1 MHILIDRIKYN
12 TIQDLLTEYEFIKKP
27 YSDKIIFLDLN
38 ESGHYYPYS
47 TTKEWKFNSLYHI
60 YKNLHIDNY
69 EKTYFYN
76 NDIHLNFNHQQ
87 VVKLLGLKKFINIKS
102 FPWYTIYRGYKR
114 GNFDLQ
120 KIEEDLK
127 YNVIFMCGEQRLNRL
142 MILNELHEYD
152 KFVYSNRNP
161 QIENPIKIKSI
172 KYLKDDNLQVNGI
185 ITNSDVIAPNWVFQ
199 KKSWCSSIKKELTDK
214 NDINILGDV
223 PIEYH
228 QSAIEFVGESYTDKG
243 CCLTEKLLKPLLY
256 KKPFICMASRGYHTF
271 LENQGFYLYNE
282 LFDYSFD
289 NSIFENRFKSL
300 MAQFKNILETPT
312 EVLKQKIY
320 DIKYK
325 IEYNFQLIRTILN
338 DKNRHNYYDTE

>member
-1 MHILIDRIKYN
+1 MQIVIDRIKYP
-12 TIQDLLTEYEFIKKP
+12 TIEDLLDDYVFIQKP
-27 YSDKIIFLDLN
+27 QSEKIVFLDLI

-47 TTKEWKFNSLYHI
+47 STKDWKFNSLYHI

-76 NDIHLNFNHQQ
+76 NDIHLDYNHKQI
-87 VVKLLGLKKFINIKS
+87 VKLLGLKKQINVKS
-102 FPWYTIYRGYKR
+102 FPWYSLFNGFNK
-114 GNFDLQ
+114 GNFKKQ
-120 KIEEDLK
+120 EIKYEPR

-152 KFVYSNRNP
+152 KFIYSNRNP
-161 QIENPIKIKSI
+161 QIENPIAIKSL

-228 QSAIEFVGESYTDKG
+228 QSAIELVGESYTDKG
-243 CCLTEKLLKPLLY
+243 CCLSEKLLKPFLY

-289 NSIFENRFKSL
+289 NSTFENRFKSL
-300 MAQFKNILETPT
+300 MFQFKNILETPT
-312 EVLKQKIY
+312 EELKQKIY
-320 DIKYK
+320 EIKYK
-325 IEYNFQLIRTILN
+325 FDYNFQLIRTILN
-338 DKNRHNYYDTE
+338 DKNRYNYYDT